1 MVSDKCHSGL
11 QTSFE
16 RHTGVV
22 SSGAMATSSYHEGLG
37 ELERALVDVVRVGA
51 AGNAAGVR
59 QLGRRLLRRTPDDVG
74 DSASFREA
82 IGIALS
88 SALAD
93 GPAGSLLRSAVA
105 EELPVDG
112 DSEMPLALLEPVEAA
127 AVPVL
132 ADSVQ
137 ERIATV
143 IDEQLSADRLRRVGL
158 QPTRTL
164 LLSGPPGVGKTM
176 TAHYVAATLRLPL
189 LTVDLASVMSSYLGR
204 TGQNLRAALDYGR
217 TRNCV
222 VFLDEFDAMAKR
234 RDDDSDIGELKRLVN
249 VLLLELE
256 RWPESSLL
264 LAATNHPELLD
275 RAVSRRFDVLI
286 EMALPTEQERARM
299 VTQVVTSGEWELSAE
314 LPSLIA
320 AATDG
325 YSGSDLVR
333 LVTTALR
340 HATIRDE
347 PVIEHVLRVL
357 MDEGRPTKGG
367 RSRDRLCSLVVEH
380 LKWSNRQTA
389 AALGVSHPTVAKAID
404 RHRSA

>member
-1 MVSDKCHSGL
+1 
-11 QTSFE
+11 
-16 RHTGVV
+16 
-22 SSGAMATSSYHEGLG
+22 MATKTYHSSLG
-37 ELERALVDVVRVGA
+37 ELEQALVDVVRVGA
-51 AGNAAGVR
+51 AGNSAGVR
-59 QLGRRLLRRTPDDVG
+59 QLGRRLLRRIPENVG

-82 IGIALS
+82 MGSALN

-93 GPAGSLLRSAVA
+93 GPTGSLLRSAVA

-112 DSEMPLALLEPVEAA
+112 DSEMPLALLQLEDAA

-132 ADSVQ
+132 ANSVQ
-137 ERIATV
+137 QQ
-143 IDEQLSADRLRRVGL
+143 IDAVVDEHRSADRLHRVGL
-158 QPTRTL
+158 RPTRTV

-217 TRNCV
+217 TRSCV

-286 EMALPTEQERARM
+286 EMALPTEHERARM
-299 VTQVVTSGEWELSAE
+299 VAQVVTSDEWDLPDE

-340 HATIRDE
+340 HAAIREE

-357 MDEGRPTKGG
+357 MDEGRSMKGG
-367 RSRDRLCSLVVEH
+367 SGRDRLCALAAEH
-380 LKWSNRQTA
+380 LGWSNRQIA
-389 AALGVSHPTVAKAID
+389 AALGLSHPTVAKAIE

>member
-1 MVSDKCHSGL
+1 
-11 QTSFE
+11 
-16 RHTGVV
+16 
-22 SSGAMATSSYHEGLG
+22 MATQTYHEGLG

-59 QLGRRLLRRTPDDVG
+59 QLGRRLLRRIPDDVG

-82 IGIALS
+82 MGAALNT
-88 SALAD
+88 ALAD
-93 GPAGSLLRSAVA
+93 GPAGSLLRSAVV

-112 DSEMPLALLEPVEAA
+112 DSEMPLALLQSVDSAT
-127 AVPVL
+127 VPVL

-137 ERIATV
+137 ERIAAV
-143 IDEQLSADRLRRVGL
+143 VEEHRNPERLRRVGL
-158 QPTRTL
+158 RPTRTV

-176 TAHYVAATLRLPL
+176 TAQHVAATLRLPL

-204 TGQNLRAALDYGR
+204 TGQNLRAALDFGR
-217 TRNCV
+217 TRSCV

-256 RWPESSLL
+256 RWPETSLL

-286 EMALPTEQERARM
+286 EMALPTELERVQM
-299 VTQVVTSGEWELSAE
+299 VTQVMEADEWALPTE

-320 AATDG
+320 AATEG
-325 YSGSDLVR
+325 CSGSDLVR

-340 HATIRDE
+340 RAAMREE
-347 PVIEHVLRVL
+347 PVIEHILRVL
-357 MDEGRPTKGG
+357 MDQGQRMKGG
-367 RSRDRLCSLVVEH
+367 RGRDRLCVLAVEH
-380 LKWSNRQTA
+380 LGWSNRQTA
-389 AALGVSHPTVAKAID
+389 LALGLSHPTVAKAIE
-404 RHRSA
+404 RQRSV